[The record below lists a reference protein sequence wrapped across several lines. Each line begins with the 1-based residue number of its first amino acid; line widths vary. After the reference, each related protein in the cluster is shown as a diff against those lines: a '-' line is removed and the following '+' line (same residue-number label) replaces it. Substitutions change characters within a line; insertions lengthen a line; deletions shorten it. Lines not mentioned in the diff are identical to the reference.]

1 MGEKNCKMTILGV
14 NNVIELLLYVLY
26 PSNCCVTSQRTSP
39 KKKAFLISASLWL
52 RGRDFK
58 TETILRSKLLREHA
72 GSQLTFIFQVLVFSL
87 LGGSTTNFFC
97 VTNTQYKCSAIFC
110 LI

>member
-1 MGEKNCKMTILGV
+1 MLSSFYYIIPFK
-14 NNVIELLLYVLY
+14 LLCDL
-26 PSNCCVTSQRTSP
+26 SKDKSQ
-39 KKKAFLISASLWL
+39 KKAFLISASLWL

-87 LGGSTTNFFC
+87 LGGSTTNFLLC
-97 VTNTQYKCSAIFC
+97 HKYSI
-110 LI
+110 